1 MFGIVQLKIKSM
13 RTLLLLLACSLGLLN
28 AQDLH
33 KNVTSLELQASTPC
47 DDVMK
52 SMLQIKESGVIDF
65 IRWNLV
71 LAPNNSFELS
81 IKYGE
86 SKPNTLGF
94 VIEYHQEIKGT
105 FSIQKSSVPKGDIY
119 HLNAANSDLR
129 LSLLK
134 INENLYHLLGPD
146 QQLMVGNGGW
156 SYSLNRK
163 NPARQKATFPTL
175 ATATLSRATP
185 YVAVFDGRTPCTEL
199 ANEYAIPVSNECIKL
214 KWRFTLNRDSVT
226 LKPTTYTAIRIFR
239 RAQPI
244 TGTWS
249 IEQKGETTIYQLHPD
264 DKMDEALQF
273 LVGDDNVLFFLDKQ
287 QRLMV
292 GDENFSFALNRKMK

>member
-1 MFGIVQLKIKSM
+1 M
-13 RTLLLLLACSLGLLN
+13 RTLLLLLTFGLGVLN
-28 AQDLH
+28 AQDSH
-33 KNVTSLELQASTPC
+33 KTDASIELQASTPC
-47 DDVMK
+47 DSVAK
-52 SMLQIKESGVIDF
+52 AMLHIKETGVIDF

-71 LAPNNSFELS
+71 LTPNNSFELS

-105 FSIQKSSVPKGDIY
+105 FSVQKGSVLKGGIY
-119 HLNAANSDLR
+119 QLSAANSDLR

-134 INENLYHLLGPD
+134 LNENLFHLLGPD
-146 QQLMVGNGGW
+146 QRLMVGNGGW

-163 NPARQKATFPTL
+163 NPTRQKAAFPTL
-175 ATATLSRATP
+175 AVATLTKASP

-214 KWRFTLNRDSVT
+214 KWRFTLYRDSVT
-226 LKPTTYTAIRIFR
+226 LKPTTYTANRIFR

-249 IEQKGETTIYQLHPD
+249 IEQKGETVIYQLQPA
-264 DKMDEALQF
+264 DKKDEALQF

-287 QRLMV
+287 QRMFV
-292 GDENFSFALNRKMK
+292 GDENFSFALNRKLK

>member
-1 MFGIVQLKIKSM
+1 M
-13 RTLLLLLACSLGLLN
+13 RTLLLLLIGSLGILN
-28 AQDLH
+28 AQDSH
-33 KNVTSLELQASTPC
+33 KNDASIELQASTPC

-71 LAPNNSFELS
+71 LAPNNSFDLS

-94 VIEYHQEIKGT
+94 VIEHHQELKGV
-105 FSIQKSSVPKGDIY
+105 FSVQKSAVPKGEIYQLSVENADI
-119 HLNAANSDLR
+119 R

-134 INENLYHLLGPD
+134 LNENLFHLLGPD
-146 QQLMVGNGGW
+146 QKLMVGNGGW

-163 NPARQKATFPTL
+163 NPARQKAAFLPL
-175 ATATLSRATP
+175 ATATLTKATP

-214 KWRFTLNRDSVT
+214 KWRFTFYRDSAT

-244 TGTWS
+244 TGIWS
-249 IEQKGETTIYQLHPD
+249 IEQKGETLIYHLYPD
-264 DKMDEALQF
+264 DKKDEALQF

-287 QRLMV
+287 QRLFV
-292 GDENFSFALNRKMK
+292 GDENFSFALNRKQK

>member
-1 MFGIVQLKIKSM
+1 M
-13 RTLLLLLACSLGLLN
+13 RTLLLLLIGSLGVLN
-28 AQDLH
+28 AQDSH
-33 KNVTSLELQASTPC
+33 KNDTAIELQASTPC
-47 DDVMK
+47 DEVMK

-71 LAPNNSFELS
+71 LTPNNSFELN

-105 FSIQKSSVPKGDIY
+105 FSTEKSTAPKGDIY
-119 HLNAANSDLR
+119 QLSAATSDLR

-134 INENLYHLLGPD
+134 LNENLFHLLGPD

-163 NPARQKATFPTL
+163 NPTRQKAAFPTL
-175 ATATLSRATP
+175 ATATLTKATP
-185 YVAVFDGRTPCTEL
+185 YVAVYDGRTPCTEL
-199 ANEYAIPVSNECIKL
+199 ANEYAIPVNDECIKL
-214 KWRFTLNRDSVT
+214 KWRFTLYRDSVT

-249 IEQKGETTIYQLHPD
+249 IEQKGETVIYQLHPD
-264 DKMDEALQF
+264 DKKDEALQF

-292 GDENFSFALNRKMK
+292 GDENFSFALNRKLK

>member
-1 MFGIVQLKIKSM
+1 M
-13 RTLLLLLACSLGLLN
+13 RTLLFLLIVSLGVLN
-28 AQDLH
+28 AQDSN
-33 KNVTSLELQASTPC
+33 KNDASIELQASTPC

-52 SMLQIKESGVIDF
+52 SMLQIKESGIIDF

-81 IKYGE
+81 VKYGK

-105 FSIQKSSVPKGDIY
+105 YSTQKSSTPKGDIY
-119 HLNAANSDLR
+119 QLSAANSEIR

-134 INENLYHLLGPD
+134 LNENLFHLLGPD

-163 NPARQKATFPTL
+163 NPTRQKATFPTL
-175 ATATLSRATP
+175 ATATLTKATP

-199 ANEYAIPVSNECIKL
+199 ANEYAIPVSDECIKL
-214 KWRFTLNRDSVT
+214 KWRFTLYRDSVT
-226 LKPTTYTAIRIFR
+226 FKPTTYTAIRIFR

-249 IEQKGETTIYQLHPD
+249 IEQKGETVIYHLNPD
-264 DKMDEALQF
+264 DKKDEALQF
-273 LVGDDNVLFFLDKQ
+273 LMGDDNVLFFLDKQ
-287 QRLMV
+287 QRMMV